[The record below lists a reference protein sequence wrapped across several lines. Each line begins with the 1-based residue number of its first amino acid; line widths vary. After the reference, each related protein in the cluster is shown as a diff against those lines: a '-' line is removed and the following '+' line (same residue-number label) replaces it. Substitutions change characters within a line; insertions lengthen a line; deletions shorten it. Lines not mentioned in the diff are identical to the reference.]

1 MLIYYHLD
9 LSNIVFL
16 ATGTCNVCGTKED
29 ILVTAPSTLLAAAV
43 HWCELTSLSLAGWP
57 LCGLFTSIHNIENVN
72 KEKFIMF
79 NNVICAI
86 IMCVEFH
93 VKECRNF
100 HK

>member
-1 MLIYYHLD
+1 MLVYCPLD

-16 ATGTCNVCGTKED
+16 VKGTCNVCGTKED
-29 ILVTAPSTLLAAAV
+29 ILVPGPSTLLAATV
-43 HWCELTSLSLAGWP
+43 HWCELWNFSVPGWLATVW
-57 LCGLFTSIHNIENVN
+57 FVYINIENTN